1 MQISIWIGARNTL
14 KIAWSMSV
22 NNGRKNGEFMNVP
35 PACPLMSLAAA
46 ARQIIIDFLKMSLL
60 AKTWFMSLL
69 TSRVIILKGLENSL
83 KRSWSAML
91 QSLAEIKTA
100 MQMINRVSLD
110 ILSYALGSNY
120 FSWRASSSQY
130 HNLLL
135 LLSKNRDD
143 MTPNGGN
150 TA

>member
-1 MQISIWIGARNTL
+1 
-14 KIAWSMSV
+14 
-22 NNGRKNGEFMNVP
+22 
-35 PACPLMSLAAA
+35 
-46 ARQIIIDFLKMSLL
+46 
-60 AKTWFMSLL
+60 
-69 TSRVIILKGLENSL
+69 
-83 KRSWSAML
+83 ML

-110 ILSYALGSNY
+110 ILSYYALGSNY

>member
-1 MQISIWIGARNTL
+1 
-14 KIAWSMSV
+14 
-22 NNGRKNGEFMNVP
+22 
-35 PACPLMSLAAA
+35 
-46 ARQIIIDFLKMSLL
+46 
-60 AKTWFMSLL
+60 
-69 TSRVIILKGLENSL
+69 
-83 KRSWSAML
+83 ML

-110 ILSYALGSNY
+110 ILSYALGSNS